1 MRVCRWQSPTLW
13 RAGPPPY
20 AKGLHQFSYWHPVVL
35 KMDDLEERSLCLK
48 LSSRE
53 KQNFLH
59 WMPVDLFFALASK
72 FLAGDSGFSTNA
84 PSLNSAGLWFPSE
97 VPLRSASSLSVLVCG
112 WGFQEVWPCNLSS
125 YSQPLPAPV
134 FADNKV
140 RVKPE
145 EMRMEPISRRQ
156 RPLQDHLPPARPPTL
171 NMSKQLTPLALDPL
185 LLLNYQ
191 IALAGT

>member
-59 WMPVDLFFALASK
+59 WMPVDLFFALAFK
-72 FLAGDSGFSTNA
+72 FLAGDSGFTTNA
-84 PSLNSAGLWFPSE
+84 PAVNSAGLWCPSE
-97 VPLRSASSLSVLVCG
+97 ISLLSLCTCVWLRFPRGLALQPLKLQPASARPCLCRQQG
-112 WGFQEVWPCNLSS
+112 QGEARGDEDGAYFQETEATAGPSS
-125 YSQPLPAPV
+125 PS
-134 FADNKV
+134 
-140 RVKPE
+140 
-145 EMRMEPISRRQ
+145 
-156 RPLQDHLPPARPPTL
+156 PPPNP
-171 NMSKQLTPLALDPL
+171 
-185 LLLNYQ
+185 
-191 IALAGT
+191 